1 MSKPKAPPPPDY
13 AAAARQ
19 TAAGNK
25 EAILTQTAANRVNQI
40 TPEGSLTYAITG
52 QDPYGNPT
60 WTATQQYS
68 PDQQQIYQGN
78 VDLSKGLLNTAQQ
91 GLGKVDD
98 LLANPTIDE
107 SKLAQMPIQGQ
118 SVQDA
123 IFSRLTPQLERR
135 RGQLENQLAN
145 QGITRGSEAWNNAMT
160 DQGQQENDLMT
171 QAALQGINT
180 GLTARQ
186 QGMQEQAYMQ
196 DRPLNVINALRTGN
210 QVQGPQFV
218 NAPQQGFAPGP
229 DLLGAAQSQYQAD
242 LGAYNAKAA
251 QQGGLMGGL
260 FSLGGAALGSP
271 WLMSSDRRL
280 KRNIKRIGTH
290 DTGIGIYSYEYVW
303 GEPGVGVMA
312 DEVERVIPDAVVT
325 HPSGFKMVDY
335 SKV

>member
-13 AAAARQ
+13 AAAAQQ

-25 EAILTQTAANRVNQI
+25 EAILTQTAANRVNQV
-40 TPEGSLTYAITG
+40 TPEGTLTYAITG
-52 QDPYGNPT
+52 KDPDGNPL
-60 WTATQQYS
+60 WTATQAYS

-135 RGQLENQLAN
+135 RGQLENQLSN

-196 DRPLNVINALRTGN
+196 DRPLNVVNALRTGN

-229 DLLGAAQSQYQAD
+229 DLLGATRDQY
-242 LGAYNAKAA
+242 GAAVGANNANAA
-251 QQGGLMGGL
+251 SSSATTTGLMGLAGT
-260 FSLGGAALGSP
+260 AL
-271 WLMSSDRRL
+271 
-280 KRNIKRIGTH
+280 T
-290 DTGIGIYSYEYVW
+290 V
-303 GEPGVGVMA
+303 
-312 DEVERVIPDAVVT
+312 
-325 HPSGFKMVDY
+325 F
-335 SKV
+335 

>member
-13 AAAARQ
+13 AAAAQQ

-52 QDPYGNPT
+52 KDPDGNPL

-68 PDQQQIYQGN
+68 PDQQQIYQSN
-78 VDLSKGLLNTAQQ
+78 VDLTKALLNTAQQ

-186 QGMQEQAYMQ
+186 HGIQEQAYMQ
-196 DRPLNVINALRTGN
+196 DRPLNVVNALRTGN

-271 WLMSSDRRL
+271 WLFR
-280 KRNIKRIGTH
+280 
-290 DTGIGIYSYEYVW
+290 
-303 GEPGVGVMA
+303 
-312 DEVERVIPDAVVT
+312 
-325 HPSGFKMVDY
+325 
-335 SKV
+335 

>member
-52 QDPYGNPT
+52 KDPDGNPL

-68 PDQQQIYQGN
+68 PDQQQIYQSN
-78 VDLSKGLLNTAQQ
+78 VDLTKGLLNTAQQ

-186 QGMQEQAYMQ
+186 QGIQEQAYMQ
-196 DRPLNVINALRTGN
+196 DRPLNVVNALRTGN

-271 WLMSSDRRL
+271 WLFR
-280 KRNIKRIGTH
+280 
-290 DTGIGIYSYEYVW
+290 
-303 GEPGVGVMA
+303 
-312 DEVERVIPDAVVT
+312 
-325 HPSGFKMVDY
+325 
-335 SKV
+335 

>member
-13 AAAARQ
+13 AAAARE
-19 TAAGNK
+19 TAAGNVD
-25 EAILTQTAANRVNQI
+25 AVRAQTAANRINQV
-40 TPEGSLTYAITG
+40 TPYGSLTYTQNTG
-52 QDPYGNPT
+52 RTFNQAAYDAAMQNYYNQLSNPQQSSTPDEKGMFWFNGQVTKSKQGQKPVMPNEADFWSGGNPDGG
-60 WTATQQYS
+60 WTATQTLS
-68 PDQQQIYQGN
+68 PDQQKILEQNTRLEQG
-78 VDLSKGLLNTAQQ
+78 LLGTAEKGL
-91 GLGKVDD
+91 GYVDK
-98 LLANPTIDE
+98 LLENPTIDE

-196 DRPLNVINALRTGN
+196 DRPLNVVNALRTGN

-229 DLLGAAQSQYQAD
+229 DLLGAANSQYQAN

-271 WLMSSDRRL
+271 WLFR
-280 KRNIKRIGTH
+280 
-290 DTGIGIYSYEYVW
+290 
-303 GEPGVGVMA
+303 
-312 DEVERVIPDAVVT
+312 
-325 HPSGFKMVDY
+325 
-335 SKV
+335 